1 MHAADILY
9 ATFTNQCW
17 LDDTDLRRCLVW
29 RVLTTASRTRSEGAW
44 WTNRRW
50 RARGEV
56 WTNSVVVAVSG
67 VYFTH
72 TLSVEVHVF
81 TITTHCP
88 PLATELSRSLVLVC
102 GMACRCMSPLR
113 HRWQSYKAVS
123 KHTCLGAPS
132 HNIPLVKS
140 PCSDIRHFEHYN
152 RFCYLLVTY

>member
-1 MHAADILY
+1 MLIRWHWPEKMFGLTSVDNSKQNKEWGRVV
-9 ATFTNQCW
+9 NQQAVTCAW
-17 LDDTDLRRCLVW
+17 RSLNRQRRRSCIGCL
-29 RVLTTASRTRSEGAW
+29 LH
-44 WTNRRW
+44 
-50 RARGEV
+50 
-56 WTNSVVVAVSG
+56 
-67 VYFTH
+67 TH

-132 HNIPLVKS
+132 HNIPFVKS
-140 PCSDIRHFEHYN
+140 PCSDTRHFEHYN